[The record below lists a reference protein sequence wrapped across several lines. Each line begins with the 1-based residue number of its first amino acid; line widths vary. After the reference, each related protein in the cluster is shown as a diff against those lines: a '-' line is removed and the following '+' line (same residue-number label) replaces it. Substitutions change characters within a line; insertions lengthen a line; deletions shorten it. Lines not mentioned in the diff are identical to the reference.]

1 MRLIFGLVFI
11 LGVALA
17 GMAVYM
23 TQGKIAE
30 FQAQRDYLLK
40 ERQSMTQMADMVVVK
55 HPLKYGE
62 RFTQSDLEVIKV
74 QKGKLPEG
82 AFTAIS
88 GPQGDGSAQDAAKKA
103 AFIEGE
109 TRPRAAL
116 RSYEANEPLI
126 ATKITEPGVD
136 AGITARLEPGMRAFT
151 IGVNASSGVSGFLRP
166 GDHVDVYWYG
176 QVNGRDVAKLI
187 ESNVKL
193 IAIDQNADADR
204 SEETV
209 VARNVTAEIS
219 PEQVAAL
226 TLAQSTGKI
235 MLSLVG
241 NVLDTSDLGTIELDR
256 DQLLGTPEI
265 AAAPAPKVCTIK
277 TRKGTEVI
285 ETPIPCTN

>member
-40 ERQSMTQMADMVVVK
+40 ERQSMTQMANMVVVK
-55 HPLKYGE
+55 HALKYGE
-62 RFTQSDLEVIKV
+62 RFTQADLEVIKV
-74 QKGKLPEG
+74 QQGKLPEG
-82 AFTAIS
+82 AFSAIS
-88 GPQGDGSAQDAAKKA
+88 AAQGDEATKA
-103 AFIEGE
+103 AFLDGE

-116 RSYEANEPLI
+116 RSYEANEPLL
-126 ATKITEPGVD
+126 ASKITKPGID
-136 AGITARLEPGMRAFT
+136 AGITARLAADMRAFT
-151 IGVNASSGVSGFLRP
+151 IGVNAASGVSGFLRP

-176 QVNGRDVAKLI
+176 RINNRDVTKLI
-187 ESNVKL
+187 QTNLKL
-193 IAIDQNADADR
+193 IAVDQNADADR
-204 SEETV
+204 
-209 VARNVTAEIS
+209 VAEAVIARTVTAEVS

-226 TLAQSTGKI
+226 TLAQSTGQI
-235 MLSLVG
+235 MLALVG
-241 NVLDTSDLGTIELDR
+241 NTLDTSAMGPIEIDR
-256 DQLLGTPEI
+256 DQLLGTPEV

-277 TRKGTEVI
+277 TRKGSEVI